1 MDFTDTYVTT
11 TAEGVPLE
19 TTLAGLGSRAIA
31 VVIDTVIQGIAI
43 LLLLAV
49 VGAIVA
55 TTSQSSPLS
64 SQVNTSSPTPPST
77 AGLIALA
84 IVIVV
89 LFLIPIGYFIAFE
102 TWNAG
107 RTPGKQIM
115 GIRAVRLEGNMGFM
129 RSVIRNLFR
138 LIDEM
143 PFFYL
148 IGIISVLATKKNQ
161 RLGDL
166 VAGTVVVRYRTGA
179 DQKPTALPYSPGPA
193 AYPAAPY
200 SPGPAAYPAAPY
212 SPGPAA
218 YPPGPAAY
226 PYAAIGQIRPEAAT
240 WDTSAIT
247 TSEIFAVEQ
256 FLQRRASLQPE
267 ARGNLATS
275 LATGLS
281 SKLGGNVNYISQM
294 HPEEV
299 LEQIYL
305 VKTARGQGRGRP
317 SW

>member
-200 SPGPAAYPAAPY
+200 SPGPAAYP
-212 SPGPAA
+212 
-218 YPPGPAAY
+218 PGPAAY

-305 VKTARGQGRGRP
+305 VKTARGQGMGRP